1 MKTLV
6 KILSLLAI
14 VVCATACEKSGELKQ
29 NKDRV
34 FSVSTRDK
42 VLFAPG
48 NLQFLASEGEWRF
61 AEKQYDIIGEGNTQ
75 IGESATT
82 WIDLFGWGATGAEDI
97 QPWDTQSDYEHYIP
111 TVKDIAGTERDWG
124 IRTSNGFFGGEQWYT
139 LSRDEWDFILNKRP
153 NAKKLYSRAYVAGLK
168 GLLLLPDKWKQP
180 NDIRFTP
187 EATAFAVNNYSI
199 AEWKKLEA
207 TGAVFLPCAGLRRG
221 KTEPTWTG
229 NEGCYWT
236 SSIADGY
243 DCYASQLQFSDEVV
257 RTIEADPSAGRAVRL
272 ARKIK

>member
-14 VVCATACEKSGELKQ
+14 VVCATACEKAGELKQ

-61 AEKQYDIIGEGNTQ
+61 ADKQYDIIGEGNTQ
-75 IGESATT
+75 ISENATT
-82 WIDLFGWGATGAEDI
+82 WIDLFGWGATGAEGI

-124 IRTSNGFFGGEQWYT
+124 IRTSSGFFGGEQWYT

-153 NAKKLYSRAYVAGLK
+153 NAKKLYSRAYVAGIK
-168 GLLLLPDKWKQP
+168 GLLLLPDKWSQP
-180 NDIRFTP
+180 KDIRFTP
-187 EATAFAVNNYSI
+187 KATAFAINNYSI
-199 AEWKKLEA
+199 AEWEQREPYSFHVLACGEA
-207 TGAVFLPCAGLRRG
+207 KQNQRGLKMRVVTGPRV
-221 KTEPTWTG
+221 
-229 NEGCYWT
+229 
-236 SSIADGY
+236 
-243 DCYASQLQFSDEVV
+243 
-257 RTIEADPSAGRAVRL
+257 
-272 ARKIK
+272 